1 MSINRY
7 LGAMVC
13 AACLTAGLALAGEG
27 GGAAPKASAQAGAA
41 DMTTR
46 SEAQTELFELVATSG
61 NGQLTVFLDRYATN
75 EPVTGAK
82 VEVESGNWKAVAQE
96 NGDGSYRVKTEQFG
110 KPGRYPLQ
118 FTVQAGTDADLMETT
133 LIVAEAAEPDAAPV
147 PWSSGAMWWWGGAL
161 VVLTALVTLVLRI
174 RRLRVGRAVPR
185 ASQGKIPEQKNEN
198 RNQNA

>member
-7 LGAMVC
+7 IGAMVC
-13 AACLTAGLALAGEG
+13 AACLTAGLALADQGS
-27 GGAAPKASAQAGAA
+27 GAVPKVGARTDAA
-41 DMTTR
+41 DTTMR
-46 SEAQTELFELVATSG
+46 SEAQTELFELVAASG

-118 FTVQAGTDADLMETT
+118 FTVQAGADADLMETT
-133 LIVAEAAEPDAAPV
+133 LIVADAVGPNAAPA
-147 PWSSGAMWWWGGAL
+147 PWSSRAMGWWGGAL
-161 VVLTALVTLVLRI
+161 VVLTALALVTLALRI
-174 RRLRVGRAVPR
+174 RRLRLGRAVPR
-185 ASQGKIPEQKNEN
+185 GQPGKDTRTDK
-198 RNQNA
+198 

>member
-13 AACLTAGLALAGEG
+13 GACLTAGLALAAEG
-27 GGAAPKASAQAGAA
+27 GGAVPKVSAPADAA
-41 DMTTR
+41 DTTTR

-61 NGQLTVFLDRYATN
+61 KGQLTVFLDRFATN

-118 FTVQAGTDADLMETT
+118 FTVQAGADTDLMETT
-133 LIVAEAAEPDAAPV
+133 LVVAEAAEPDAAPS
-147 PWSSGAMWWWGGAL
+147 PWNSVALWRIGAVLAAL
-161 VVLTALVTLVLRI
+161 IVLLTLALRLK
-174 RRLRVGRAVPR
+174 RLRVGRSGAWPQPGNKAR
-185 ASQGKIPEQKNEN
+185 IEK
-198 RNQNA
+198 